1 MNLLTAFPLLLRLRA
16 CLPVL
21 VALGL
26 CACGTPSRPPSGTR
40 LTSGL
45 PPKPRP
51 VPPPVTPRATL
62 PPVPAI
68 IQPAPQ
74 PAYVPKSPSSFT
86 PPSVTPPALVVQ
98 PPVVQPQA
106 TALRPQWIPLPNWA
120 AQVGARA
127 PVRMGQNGFQVLSG
141 GGTFNFTVGTRA
153 ATWNGYKFHLG
164 FAPTATNGMPYL
176 HSLDVDKNLTPLL
189 QVNRPVSRGRGVIVL
204 DPGHGGADNG
214 TKSPLGTFEKDYT
227 FDWARRLKSLLEAR
241 GWKVVLTRGA
251 NGGAE
256 LGDRVM
262 IAEQHQADL
271 FISLHLNAAVGGVAG
286 LETYCLTPAGMAST
300 LTRNYA
306 DPTNIFLPGNS
317 QDAENV
323 RLAMRV
329 HRSLLQNVGMPD
341 RGVQRARFMAVLK
354 TQQRPAIL
362 IEGGYLSD
370 RQESKLIDSPEYRQK
385 LALAVAK
392 ALE

>member
-1 MNLLTAFPLLLRLRA
+1 M
-16 CLPVL
+16 
-21 VALGL
+21 
-26 CACGTPSRPPSGTR
+26 
-40 LTSGL
+40 
-45 PPKPRP
+45 
-51 VPPPVTPRATL
+51 
-62 PPVPAI
+62 
-68 IQPAPQ
+68 
-74 PAYVPKSPSSFT
+74 
-86 PPSVTPPALVVQ
+86 TPPALVVQ

-106 TALRPQWIPLPNWA
+106 TAPRPQWISLPNWA

-127 PVRMGQNGFQVLSG
+127 PVRMGQNGFQVLAG
-141 GGTFNFTVGTRA
+141 GGAFNFTVGTRL
-153 ATWNGYKFHLG
+153 ATWNGNKFYLG

-227 FDWARRLKSLLEAR
+227 FDWARRLKILLEAR
-241 GWKVVLTRGA
+241 GWKVLLTRGV

-256 LGDRVM
+256 LGERVM
-262 IAEQHQADL
+262 IAEQNQADL
-271 FISLHLNAAVGGVAG
+271 FISLHLNAAGAGVTG

-300 LTRNYA
+300 LTRGYA
-306 DPTNIFLPGNS
+306 DPANILLPGNS
-317 QDAENV
+317 QDAENM

-329 HRSLLQNVGMPD
+329 HRSLLQMVGMAD

-362 IEGGYLSD
+362 VEGGYLSD
-370 RQESKLIDSPEYRQK
+370 HRESKQLADAEYRQK